1 MTDRAQMEAVVE
13 AILFVSNDP
22 VSRSK
27 LLEVFDEKERP
38 AASEALDAVLARYGE
53 DQARGILIDEVA
65 GGLRLVSRPDLH
77 GYLRRFFEVTG
88 SNKLSMPA
96 LESLA
101 IIAYRQP
108 VTAPEI
114 QELRGVNSSG
124 VLKTLLERR
133 MIRIAGRKEVVGKPF
148 LYATTREFLQHF
160 GLKSLKELP
169 PLEQF
174 EELFGGDVEAAP
186 ASVEPDPEEAIE
198 LEVAEM
204 EEQEDAAMAQAE
216 ADSIEAERFSAEQAE
231 QAAAPIAANSSVDA
245 GEPEAAEGSQAVAE
259 PEVVEEPEAV
269 EEPEPEA
276 AEEPEPEEEPGPE
289 PEAAEEP
296 EPEAAEE
303 SEPEVVEEPEPE
315 AAEEPATVEAETPS
329 EKPEA
334 IEVTETIEAGR

>member
-22 VSRSK
+22 ISRPK

-38 AASEALDAVLARYGE
+38 EAAEALEAVLNRYQE
-53 DQARGILIDEVA
+53 DTARGILIDEVA

-160 GLKSLKELP
+160 GLKNLKELP

-174 EELFGGDVEAAP
+174 EELFGGDAEAAP
-186 ASVEPDPEEAIE
+186 EALEPDPEEEIE

-204 EEQEDAAMAQAE
+204 EEKQDEAMERAQSEAIEDERMA
-216 ADSIEAERFSAEQAE
+216 AEQSE
-231 QAAAPIAANSSVDA
+231 QLTAAAEPSAASEPAVA
-245 GEPEAAEGSQAVAE
+245 GEGPEAVAE
-259 PEVVEEPEAV
+259 PEATDDSEAIDDS
-269 EEPEPEA
+269 EDTADDSESAGGSEA
-276 AEEPEPEEEPGPE
+276 I
-289 PEAAEEP
+289 
-296 EPEAAEE
+296 EE
-303 SEPEVVEEPEPE
+303 SESESNDEPEVVD
-315 AAEEPATVEAETPS
+315 EPAPVEVGA
-329 EKPEA
+329 
-334 IEVTETIEAGR
+334 

>member
-1 MTDRAQMEAVVE
+1 MTDRSQMEAVVE
-13 AILFVSNDP
+13 AILFVANDP
-22 VSRSK
+22 VPRGK
-27 LLEVFDEKERP
+27 LLEVFSEQERP
-38 AASEALDAVLARYGE
+38 AASEALDAVLERYRE
-53 DQARGILIDEVA
+53 HSARGIMVDEVA

-101 IIAYRQP
+101 IVAYRQP

-124 VLKTLLERR
+124 VLKKLLERR

-186 ASVEPDPEEAIE
+186 ETMEPDPEEQVDQ
-198 LEVAEM
+198 EVAVM
-204 EEQEDAAMAQAE
+204 EEQQDEAMERAEAQAIE
-216 ADSIEAERFSAEQAE
+216 DERIAAEEAEEVADLEDSA
-231 QAAAPIAANSSVDA
+231 SS
-245 GEPEAAEGSQAVAE
+245 GEPEAVDVGATPASPDQLPAVDDEAISTAPEEAEITGDAQEADAGAS
-259 PEVVEEPEAV
+259 PEEPRETGDRATSDS
-269 EEPEPEA
+269 
-276 AEEPEPEEEPGPE
+276 AEETSD
-289 PEAAEEP
+289 AED
-296 EPEAAEE
+296 E
-303 SEPEVVEEPEPE
+303 S
-315 AAEEPATVEAETPS
+315 
-329 EKPEA
+329 
-334 IEVTETIEAGR
+334 